1 MSEYFL
7 LNGKIEL
14 YDIEKFKDWL
24 FKELQEQE
32 FVGVFDIGIDKE
44 TENVTCSEE
53 KHNIISDID
62 RMIKIKECTIHEEGM
77 LTQQLINRAKT
88 QGIIEGLKIARK
100 IVFER

>member
-44 TENVTCSEE
+44 TENV
-53 KHNIISDID
+53 I
-62 RMIKIKECTIHEEGM
+62 
-77 LTQQLINRAKT
+77 
-88 QGIIEGLKIARK
+88 
-100 IVFER
+100 

>member
-1 MSEYFL
+1 MSEKLIGGLQMSEYFL

-44 TENVTCSEE
+44 TENVTC
-53 KHNIISDID
+53 K
-62 RMIKIKECTIHEEGM
+62 KCGCK
-77 LTQQLINRAKT
+77 LW
-88 QGIIEGLKIARK
+88 
-100 IVFER
+100 